1 MNEYMLNK
9 LKIGSVYGETVYN
22 ICAGK
27 EIFVP
32 KPHYLDA
39 SVCAKTFYLIAEE
52 WWNNYESFAF
62 NLTKNYCLKQYWK
75 WVKYAKI
82 FERSC

>member
-1 MNEYMLNK
+1 MDKYTECK

-32 KPHYLDA
+32 KPRYLDA
-39 SVCAKTFYLIAEE
+39 SVCAKTFHSIADG
-52 WWNNYESFAF
+52 WWVLYETF
-62 NLTKNYCLKQYWK
+62 NKNSYKKACLKEYYK
-75 WVKYAKI
+75 WEKYAEI